1 MTRIK
6 EATFNGCSSLIRVA
20 IPSSVTNIEE
30 RAFNWCSVLTSVAIP
45 ASITSIGLNA
55 FARCS
60 SLTTVLVQPGDTD
73 DDATAVANADDTNS
87 AVWST
92 LFAPWDNEDYDS
104 DDSDD
109 EEQHEQHFSDD
120 VKIWAPDTVV
130 AQLTGYFEGF
140 NRFAEVLR
148 ACRAAP
154 DAKTWAAVQLWLWW
168 LPPTSFS
175 DSVGGDASLQVV
187 CKSRVAA
194 VWTTMLAG
202 LRTEKVATLPL
213 LPEELWL
220 LVFGFL
226 KHDQQPTF
234 ATEESL

>member
-1 MTRIK
+1 M
-6 EATFNGCSSLIRVA
+6 
-20 IPSSVTNIEE
+20 EE
-30 RAFNWCSVLTSVAIP
+30 EFDPLLP
-45 ASITSIGLNA
+45 A
-55 FARCS
+55 
-60 SLTTVLVQPGDTD
+60 
-73 DDATAVANADDTNS
+73 
-87 AVWST
+87 
-92 LFAPWDNEDYDS
+92 
-104 DDSDD
+104 
-109 EEQHEQHFSDD
+109 D
-120 VKIWAPDTVV
+120 VKIWVPDHIV
-130 AQLTGYFEGF
+130 AQLTGRFNEY
-140 NRFAEVLR
+140 NRFAEVPR
-148 ACRAAP
+148 ARRAAP

-202 LRTEKVATLPL
+202 LRTEKMATLPR